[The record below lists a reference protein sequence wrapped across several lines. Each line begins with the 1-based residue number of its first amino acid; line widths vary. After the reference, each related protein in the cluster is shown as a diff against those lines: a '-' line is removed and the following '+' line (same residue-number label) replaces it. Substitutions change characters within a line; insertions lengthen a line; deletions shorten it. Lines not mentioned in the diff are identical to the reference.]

1 MGKYEKGS
9 FTVEAAAVAP
19 MTLFVVL
26 FLLSLLFYVHDFA
39 WYTAAAWESVI
50 GGCGECSDSSVDITE
65 EILRRA
71 RKRETQYWTEQPLS
85 MELNAGK
92 TKVKA
97 EYRGTVPFFGGLSAQ
112 EYRVQA
118 AQKRVLPVRFIRRY
132 RAAKTIAEREE

>member
-97 EYRGTVPFFGGLSAQ
+97 EYRGTVPFLGDFRRRNTGCRPHRRECFRCALSADT
-112 EYRVQA
+112 
-118 AQKRVLPVRFIRRY
+118 VLRR
-132 RAAKTIAEREE
+132 R